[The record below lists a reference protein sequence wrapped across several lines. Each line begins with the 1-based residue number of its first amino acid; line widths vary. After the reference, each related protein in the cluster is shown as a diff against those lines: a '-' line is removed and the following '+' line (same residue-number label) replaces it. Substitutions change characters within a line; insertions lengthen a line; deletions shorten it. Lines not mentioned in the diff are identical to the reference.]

1 MMMKSNEL
9 DQQQIVE
16 GLKAL
21 DPAVID
27 DFVDQYSRP
36 LFGVILNYTRNP
48 SDAEEILQDTLLKII
63 KKIETFR
70 EESDIW
76 PWMRR
81 IAINNGIM
89 WLRKHRSKQER
100 TTALEDL
107 LPRFSKDGE
116 FENAVYGWSVDPEEV
131 YLNSELAGE
140 LYEAVQSLPFEYRIP
155 LILKDIEG
163 YSIKQISSLLA
174 LKEPTTKTR
183 IHRARLS
190 VRERLSHYFENRR

>member
-1 MMMKSNEL
+1 MKSNEL

-21 DPAVID
+21 NPAVID

-63 KKIETFR
+63 RKIETFR

-89 WLRKHRSKQER
+89 WLRKHRSKLER
-100 TTALEDL
+100 TTALDDL
-107 LPRFSKDGE
+107 LPRFSRDGE
-116 FENAVYGWSVDPEEV
+116 FENAIYGWSVDPEEV

-163 YSIKQISSLLA
+163 YSIKQISSLLG

-183 IHRARLS
+183 IHRARLF

>member
-1 MMMKSNEL
+1 MKPKEL

-16 GLKAL
+16 GLKNL
-21 DPAVID
+21 DPNVID

-36 LFGVILNYTRNP
+36 LFGVILNYTKNP

-89 WLRKHRSKQER
+89 WLRKHRARQER
-100 TTALEDL
+100 TTQIEDL
-107 LPRFSKDGE
+107 LPTFSKDGE
-116 FENAVYGWSVDPEEV
+116 FDHPIYGWSVDPEEV
-131 YLNSELAGE
+131 YLNSELAAE
-140 LYEAVQSLPFEYRIP
+140 LYDAVQSLPFEYRVP
-155 LILKDIEG
+155 LVLKDIEG
-163 YSIKQISSLLA
+163 YSIKQISSLLG

-183 IHRARLS
+183 IHRARLF
-190 VRERLSHYFENRR
+190 VREKLSKYFENRR

>member
-1 MMMKSNEL
+1 MKTKEL
-9 DQQQIVE
+9 GQQQVVE
-16 GLKAL
+16 GLKSL
-21 DPAVID
+21 DADIID

-36 LFGVILNYTRNP
+36 LFGVILNYTKNP

-89 WLRKHRSKQER
+89 WLRKHRDKRER
-100 TTALEDL
+100 TTQLGEMM
-107 LPRFSKDGE
+107 PKFSRDGE
-116 FENAVYGWSVDPEEV
+116 FDYPIYGWSVDPEEV

-140 LYEAVQSLPFEYRIP
+140 LYEAVQSLPFEYRAP

-163 YSIKQISSLLA
+163 YSIKQISSLLG

-183 IHRARLS
+183 IHRARLF
-190 VRERLSHYFENRR
+190 VREKLAHYFEAK

>member
-1 MMMKSNEL
+1 M
-9 DQQQIVE
+9 
-16 GLKAL
+16 
-21 DPAVID
+21 
-27 DFVDQYSRP
+27 
-36 LFGVILNYTRNP
+36 
-48 SDAEEILQDTLLKII
+48 
-63 KKIETFR
+63 
-70 EESDIW
+70 
-76 PWMRR
+76 
-81 IAINNGIM
+81 
-89 WLRKHRSKQER
+89 
-100 TTALEDL
+100 
-107 LPRFSKDGE
+107 
-116 FENAVYGWSVDPEEV
+116 YGWSVDPEEV

>member
-1 MMMKSNEL
+1 MMKTNEL

-21 DPAVID
+21 NSEVID

-107 LPRFSKDGE
+107 LPRFSRDGE
-116 FENAVYGWSVDPEEV
+116 FENAVNGWSVDPEEV